1 MDVFIVLEPDEA
13 MPPAENIIGVFASLE
28 AALYFAAGKDVRPI
42 QQHTVRHTGD
52 PKLITKVNFIDVPEE
67 TTKCLI

>member
-28 AALYFAAGKDVRPI
+28 AALYFAAGNVEFSYDEESRPRTEYHS
-42 QQHTVRHTGD
+42 Q
-52 PKLITKVNFIDVPEE
+52 LY
-67 TTKCLI
+67 